1 MDHGKRRV
9 IEMVTGPDTLDEIQH
24 CLDEF
29 WSANS
34 ANSEVPEAVRMQ
46 VSIASAEV
54 AANIIEHAGNGRS
67 VLMRMELLLL
77 HDEVQI
83 SFNDNGIAADIDLSS
98 SHMPD
103 VMAERGRGLALTQA
117 VMASVAYRRGD
128 GENTWTLVSER
139 FS

>member
-1 MDHGKRRV
+1 MSGNVD
-9 IEMVTGPDTLDEIQH
+9 
-24 CLDEF
+24 
-29 WSANS
+29 
-34 ANSEVPEAVRMQ
+34 Q
-46 VSIASAEV
+46 VASAEV